1 MDEIGLWRGKSA
13 GNPLTFEQNCSIMK
27 AQGEK
32 KRAKRT
38 AFSTVR
44 FFLYWKVHRTRFV
57 NLY

>member
-1 MDEIGLWRGKSA
+1 MDEIGGLGQKTHE
-13 GNPLTFEQNCSIMK
+13 NPLTFEQNCSIMK
-27 AQGEK
+27 AQEEK